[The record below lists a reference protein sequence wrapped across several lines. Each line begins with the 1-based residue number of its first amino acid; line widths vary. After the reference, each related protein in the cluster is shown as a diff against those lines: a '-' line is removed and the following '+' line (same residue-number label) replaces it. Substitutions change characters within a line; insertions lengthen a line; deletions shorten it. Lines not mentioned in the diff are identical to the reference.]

1 MRRLASRS
9 ALAVASLVVAVALAA
24 CTGGSTPILTGIPSA
39 TASPSPSASPDPS
52 TSLAPLTDAE
62 LLALLPPDAA
72 YPDVRGAIETAIFF
86 VAQFPIVY
94 ETGDLQV
101 WDALSMPECIFC
113 QSVRGNV
120 RAETAV
126 GDHEIGGKMTVDRD
140 SIVANY
146 YDVDGYWYVTF
157 HYSQNPSFT
166 QHADGKTEPSGDGGT
181 GSTSLRM
188 APIDGIWK
196 VCDVGVEPD

>member
-146 YDVDGYWYVTF
+146 YDVDGFTYVTF
-157 HYSQNPSFT
+157 NYNQEPST
-166 QHADGKTEPSGDGGT
+166 LHHADGSSEPSGDGGA
-181 GSTSLRM
+181 GKAYLRM
-188 APIDGIWK
+188 SLVG
-196 VCDVGVEPD
+196 DVWRVIGVEAVSG